1 MRAPGAGTASVASL
15 GLLWLLGLPWTW
27 SAAAALCVYVGGGG
41 WRFLRIVCKTARRDL
56 FGLSVLIRVRLEL
69 RRHQRAHHTIP
80 GIFQAVAR
88 QQPDRLALVDA
99 GSGVCWTFAQ
109 LDAYSNAVANVF
121 HQLGL
126 GPGDVVAIFLE
137 GRPEFVGLWLGLA
150 KAGVEAAL
158 LNVNLRREPLAF
170 CLGTSGAKA
179 LIFGGELA
187 AVVAEV
193 SGQLGKSLL
202 KFCSGDLGPEGSWP
216 DTQLLDPLLK
226 EASTAPLAQSPG
238 KGMDDR
244 LFYIYTSG
252 TTGLPKAAIVVH
264 SRYYRIAAFG
274 HHAYSMRPSDVLYD
288 CLPLYHSAGTMGV
301 LGGGG
306 AQDGGAGNPAPSL
319 PSAGNIMGVGQC
331 LIYGMTVV
339 LRKKFSASRFWDDCV
354 KHNCTVVQ
362 YIGEICR
369 YLLKQPVREAEGQ
382 HQVRLAVGNGLRPAI
397 WEEFTERF
405 RVRQI
410 GEFYGA
416 TECNCSIANM
426 DGKVGSCGFN
436 SRILPHVYPIRLVK
450 VNEDTMELLRDA
462 QGLCIPCQAGEPG
475 LLVGQINQRD
485 PLRRFDGY
493 ISESATSKKIA
504 HSVFCKGDSAYL
516 SGDVLVMDELGY
528 MYFRDRSGDT
538 FRWRG
543 ENVSTTE
550 VEGVLSRLLG
560 QTDVAVYGVAVP
572 GKLGLVSPGGRD
584 WRSEA
589 GAAVGGCWAHG
600 GRGTVFS
607 TEPLFL
613 GVEGKAGMAAIADP
627 HGQLSPNALYQ
638 ELQKVLAPYARPIFL
653 RLLPQMDTTGTFK
666 IQKTRLQHEGF
677 DPSQTSDRLF
687 FLDLK
692 QGHYLPLD
700 QSVYTQICSGS
711 FSL

>member
-1 MRAPGAGTASVASL
+1 MPNPRMRAPGAGSASVASL
-15 GLLWLLGLPWTW
+15 VLLWLIGLPWTW
-27 SAAAALCVYVGGGG
+27 STAVALGVYVGGGG

-56 FGLSVLIRVRLEL
+56 FGLFVLIRVRLEL
-69 RRHQRAHHTIP
+69 RWHQRARHTIP
-80 GIFQAVAR
+80 QIFQDVVRR
-88 QQPDRLALVDA
+88 QPEHLALVDA

-109 LDAYSNAVANVF
+109 LDAYSNAVANLF
-121 HQLGL
+121 CHLGYT
-126 GPGDVVAIFLE
+126 PGDVVAIFLE

-150 KAGVEAAL
+150 KAGMEAAL
-158 LNVNLRREPLAF
+158 LNVNLRREPLIF

-179 LIFGGELA
+179 LVFGRELA

-193 SGQLGKSLL
+193 SGQLGKSLV
-202 KFCSGDLGPEGSWP
+202 KFCSGDVGPEGVLP

-226 EASTAPLAQSPG
+226 EASTAPLAQPPG

-264 SRYYRIAAFG
+264 SSPCTPCPCRYYRIAAFT
-274 HHAYSMRPSDVLYD
+274 HHSYSMQAADVLYD
-288 CLPLYHSAGTMGV
+288 CLPLYHSAG
-301 LGGGG
+301 
-306 AQDGGAGNPAPSL
+306 
-319 PSAGNIMGVGQC
+319 NIIGVGQC
-331 LIYGMTVV
+331 LIYGLTVV

-354 KHNCTVVQ
+354 KYNCTVVQ

-369 YLLKQPVREAEGQ
+369 YLLKQPVSEAEGR
-382 HQVRLAVGNGLRPAI
+382 HRVRLAVGNGLRPAI

-405 RVRQI
+405 GVRQV

-436 SRILPHVYPIRLVK
+436 SRILPNVYPIRLVK

-462 QGLCIPCQAGEPG
+462 QGLCIPCQA
-475 LLVGQINQRD
+475 
-485 PLRRFDGY
+485 
-493 ISESATSKKIA
+493 
-504 HSVFCKGDSAYL
+504 
-516 SGDVLVMDELGY
+516 GDVLVMDELGY

-572 GKLGLVSPGGRD
+572 G
-584 WRSEA
+584 
-589 GAAVGGCWAHG
+589 
-600 GRGTVFS
+600 
-607 TEPLFL
+607 
-613 GVEGKAGMAAIADP
+613 VEGKAGMAAIADP

-653 RLLPQMDTTGTFK
+653 RLLPQVDTTGTFK

-677 DPSQTSDRLF
+677 DPRQTSDRLF

-700 QSVYTQICSGS
+700 QGVYTRICSGA

>member
-1 MRAPGAGTASVASL
+1 MRAPGAGSASVVSL
-15 GLLWLLGLPWTW
+15 VLLWLLGLPWTW
-27 SAAAALCVYVGGGG
+27 SAAAALGVYVGGGG

-69 RRHQRAHHTIP
+69 RRHQRARHTIP
-80 GIFQAVAR
+80 RIFQVVVR
-88 QQPDRLALVDA
+88 RHPDRLALVDA
-99 GSGVCWTFAQ
+99 GSDVCWTFAQ
-109 LDAYSNAVANVF
+109 LDAYSNAVANLF
-121 HQLGL
+121 LQLGFM
-126 GPGDVVAIFLE
+126 PGDVVALFLE

-187 AVVAEV
+187 AAVAEV

-202 KFCSGDLGPEGSWP
+202 KFCSGELGPEGVLP
-216 DTQLLDPLLK
+216 DTRLLDPLLK
-226 EASTAPLAQSPG
+226 EASTEPPAQPPD

-274 HHAYSMRPSDVLYD
+274 HHAYSMRVADVLYD
-288 CLPLYHSAGTMGV
+288 CLPLYHT
-301 LGGGG
+301 
-306 AQDGGAGNPAPSL
+306 
-319 PSAGNIMGVGQC
+319 AGNIMGVGQC
-331 LIYGMTVV
+331 LIYGYLISFKFNFFGKDSLSMV
-339 LRKKFSASRFWDDCV
+339 LCPAAGRPGVSARFV
-354 KHNCTVVQ
+354 PGAQGGGVTRVLGPSVAAHPSLRPRPQVVQ

-382 HQVRLAVGNGLRPAI
+382 HRVRLAVGNGLRPAI

-436 SRILPHVYPIRLVK
+436 SRVLPHVYPIQLVK
-450 VNEDTMELLRDA
+450 VNEDTMEPLRDA

-475 LLVGQINQRD
+475 LLVGQINQQD

-504 HSVFCKGDSAYL
+504 HSVFRKGDSAYL

-528 MYFRDRSGDT
+528 MYFRDRGGDT

-543 ENVSTTE
+543 ENVSTAE

-572 GKLGLVSPGGRD
+572 GI
-584 WRSEA
+584 
-589 GAAVGGCWAHG
+589 
-600 GRGTVFS
+600 
-607 TEPLFL
+607 
-613 GVEGKAGMAAIADP
+613 EGKAGMAAIADP
-627 HGQLSPNALYQ
+627 HGQLSPNVLYQ

-653 RLLPQMDTTGTFK
+653 RLLPQVDTTGTFK

-677 DPSQTSDRLF
+677 DPRQTSDRLF

-700 QSVYTQICSGS
+700 QTVYTRICSGA
-711 FSL
+711 FAL

>member
-1 MRAPGAGTASVASL
+1 MRAPGAGSASVASL
-15 GLLWLLGLPWTW
+15 VLLWLLGLPWTW
-27 SAAAALCVYVGGGG
+27 STAAALGVYVGGGG

-69 RRHQRAHHTIP
+69 RRHQRARHTIP
-80 GIFQAVAR
+80 QIFQAVAQR
-88 QQPDRLALVDA
+88 QPERLALVDA
-99 GSGVCWTFAQ
+99 GSA
-109 LDAYSNAVANVF
+109 
-121 HQLGL
+121 
-126 GPGDVVAIFLE
+126 
-137 GRPEFVGLWLGLA
+137 
-150 KAGVEAAL
+150 
-158 LNVNLRREPLAF
+158 
-170 CLGTSGAKA
+170 
-179 LIFGGELA
+179 
-187 AVVAEV
+187 VAEV
-193 SGQLGKSLL
+193 SGQLGKSLV
-202 KFCSGDLGPEGSWP
+202 KFCSGDVGPDGVLP
-216 DTQLLDPLLK
+216 DTQLLDPVLK
-226 EASTAPLAQSPG
+226 ETSTAPLAQPPG

-252 TTGLPKAAIVVH
+252 TTGLPKAAIIVH

-274 HHAYSMRPSDVLYD
+274 HHSYSMQAADVLYD
-288 CLPLYHSAGTMGV
+288 CLPLYHSAG
-301 LGGGG
+301 
-306 AQDGGAGNPAPSL
+306 
-319 PSAGNIMGVGQC
+319 NIVGVGQC
-331 LIYGMTVV
+331 LIYGLTVV

-354 KHNCTVVQ
+354 KYNCTVVQ

-369 YLLKQPVREAEGQ
+369 YLLKQPVREAEGR
-382 HQVRLAVGNGLRPAI
+382 HRVRLAVGNGLRPSI

-405 RVRQI
+405 GVRQI

-426 DGKVGSCGFN
+426 DGKGSSLTGLAPSQVGSCGFN

-462 QGLCIPCQAGEPG
+462 QGLCIPCQTGEPG
-475 LLVGQINQRD
+475 LLVGQINQQD

-504 HSVFCKGDSAYL
+504 HSVFRKGDSAYL

-572 GKLGLVSPGGRD
+572 G
-584 WRSEA
+584 
-589 GAAVGGCWAHG
+589 
-600 GRGTVFS
+600 
-607 TEPLFL
+607 
-613 GVEGKAGMAAIADP
+613 VEGKAGMAAIADP
-627 HGQLSPNALYQ
+627 HGQLSPNALYE

-653 RLLPQMDTTGTFK
+653 RLLPQVDTTGTFK

-677 DPSQTSDRLF
+677 DPRQTSDRLF

-700 QSVYTQICSGS
+700 QGVYTRICSGA
-711 FSL
+711 FAL

>member
-1 MRAPGAGTASVASL
+1 MRAPGAGSASVASL
-15 GLLWLLGLPWTW
+15 VLLWLLGLPWTW
-27 SAAAALCVYVGGGG
+27 STAAALGVYVGGGG

-69 RRHQRAHHTIP
+69 RRHQRARHTIP
-80 GIFQAVAR
+80 QIFQAVVQR
-88 QQPDRLALVDA
+88 QPERLALVDA
-99 GSGVCWTFAQ
+99 GSGACWTFAQ
-109 LDAYSNAVANVF
+109 LDAYSNAVANLF
-121 HQLGL
+121 RRLGFA
-126 GPGDVVAIFLE
+126 PGDVVAIFME

-170 CLGTSGAKA
+170 CLGTSGAKGH
-179 LIFGGELA
+179 LSIFNHDMFRA
-187 AVVAEV
+187 TAVAEM
-193 SGQLGKSLL
+193 SGELGKSLV
-202 KFCSGDLGPEGSWP
+202 KFCSGDVGPDGVLP

-226 EASTAPLAQSPG
+226 ETSTAPLAQPPG

-252 TTGLPKAAIVVH
+252 TTGLPKAAIIVH

-274 HHAYSMRPSDVLYD
+274 HYSYSMQAADVLYD
-288 CLPLYHSAGTMGV
+288 CLPLYH
-301 LGGGG
+301 
-306 AQDGGAGNPAPSL
+306 
-319 PSAGNIMGVGQC
+319 SAGNIMGVGQC
-331 LIYGMTVV
+331 LIYGLTVV

-354 KHNCTVVQ
+354 KYNCTVVQ

-369 YLLKQPVREAEGQ
+369 YLLKQPVREAEGR
-382 HQVRLAVGNGLRPAI
+382 HRVRLAVGNGLRPSI

-405 RVRQI
+405 GVRQI

-462 QGLCIPCQAGEPG
+462 QGLCIPCQTGEPG
-475 LLVGQINQRD
+475 LLVGQINQQD

-504 HSVFCKGDSAYL
+504 HSVFRKGDSAYL

-572 GKLGLVSPGGRD
+572 G
-584 WRSEA
+584 
-589 GAAVGGCWAHG
+589 
-600 GRGTVFS
+600 
-607 TEPLFL
+607 
-613 GVEGKAGMAAIADP
+613 VEGKAGMAAIADP
-627 HGQLSPNALYQ
+627 HGRLSPNALYE

-653 RLLPQMDTTGTFK
+653 RLLPQVDTTGTFK

-677 DPSQTSDRLF
+677 DPRQTSDRLF

-700 QSVYTQICSGS
+700 QGVYTRICSGA
-711 FSL
+711 FAL

>member
-1 MRAPGAGTASVASL
+1 MQAPGAGSASVVSL
-15 GLLWLLGLPWTW
+15 VLLWLLGLPWTW
-27 SAAAALCVYVGGGG
+27 SAAAALGVYVGGGG

-56 FGLSVLIRVRLEL
+56 FGLFVLIRVRLEL
-69 RRHQRAHHTIP
+69 RRHQRARHTIP
-80 GIFQAVAR
+80 RIFQVVAR
-88 QQPDRLALVDA
+88 RQPDRLALVDA
-99 GSGVCWTFAQ
+99 GSDVCWTFAQ
-109 LDAYSNAVANVF
+109 LDAYSNAVANLF
-121 HQLGL
+121 CQLGFA
-126 GPGDVVAIFLE
+126 PGDVVAIFLE

-150 KAGVEAAL
+150 KVGVEAAL

-187 AVVAEV
+187 AAVAEV
-193 SGQLGKSLL
+193 SGQLGKSLV
-202 KFCSGDLGPEGSWP
+202 KFCSGELGPEGILP

-226 EASTAPLAQSPG
+226 EASTAPLAQPPD

-274 HHAYSMRPSDVLYD
+274 HHAYSMQVADVLYD
-288 CLPLYHSAGTMGV
+288 CLPLYHT
-301 LGGGG
+301 
-306 AQDGGAGNPAPSL
+306 
-319 PSAGNIMGVGQC
+319 AGNIMGVGQC
-331 LIYGMTVV
+331 LIYGLTVV

-354 KHNCTVVQ
+354 KYNCTVVQ

-369 YLLKQPVREAEGQ
+369 YLLKQPVREAEAR
-382 HQVRLAVGNGLRPAI
+382 HRVRLAVGNGLRPNI

-405 RVRQI
+405 GVRQI

-436 SRILPHVYPIRLVK
+436 SRILPNVYPIRLVK

-475 LLVGQINQRD
+475 LLVGQINQQD

-504 HSVFCKGDSAYL
+504 HSVFRKGDSAYL

-528 MYFRDRSGDT
+528 MYFRDRGGDT

-550 VEGVLSRLLG
+550 VESVLSRLLG

-572 GKLGLVSPGGRD
+572 
-584 WRSEA
+584 
-589 GAAVGGCWAHG
+589 
-600 GRGTVFS
+600 
-607 TEPLFL
+607 

-653 RLLPQMDTTGTFK
+653 RLLPQVDTTGTFK

-677 DPSQTSDRLF
+677 DPRQTSDRLF

-700 QSVYTQICSGS
+700 QGVYTRICSGA
-711 FSL
+711 FAL

>member
-1 MRAPGAGTASVASL
+1 MRAPGAGSASVASL
-15 GLLWLLGLPWTW
+15 VLLWLLGLPWTW
-27 SAAAALCVYVGGGG
+27 STAVALGVYVGGGG

-56 FGLSVLIRVRLEL
+56 FGLIVLMRVRLEL
-69 RRHQRAHHTIP
+69 RWHQRAHHTIP
-80 GIFQAVAR
+80 QIFQEVVRR
-88 QQPDRLALVDA
+88 QPEHLALVDA
-99 GSGVCWTFAQ
+99 GSGACWTFAQ
-109 LDAYSNAVANVF
+109 LDAYSNAVANLF
-121 HQLGL
+121 CQLGYT
-126 GPGDVVAIFLE
+126 PGDVVAIFLE

-150 KAGVEAAL
+150 KAGMEAAL
-158 LNVNLRREPLAF
+158 LNVNLRREPLVF

-179 LIFGGELA
+179 LVFGRELA

-193 SGQLGKSLL
+193 SGQLGKSLV
-202 KFCSGDLGPEGSWP
+202 KFCSGDLGPEGFVP

-226 EASTAPLAQSPG
+226 EASTAPLAQPPG

-244 LFYIYTSG
+244 LLYIYTSG

-264 SRYYRIAAFG
+264 SRYYRIAAFA
-274 HHAYSMRPSDVLYD
+274 HHSYSMQTADVLYD
-288 CLPLYHSAGTMGV
+288 CLPLYHSAG
-301 LGGGG
+301 
-306 AQDGGAGNPAPSL
+306 
-319 PSAGNIMGVGQC
+319 NIIGVGQC
-331 LIYGMTVV
+331 LIYGLTVV
-339 LRKKFSASRFWDDCV
+339 LRKKFSASRFWDDCI
-354 KHNCTVVQ
+354 KYNCTVVQ

-369 YLLKQPVREAEGQ
+369 YLLKQPVSEAEGR
-382 HQVRLAVGNGLRPAI
+382 HRVRLAVGNGLRPAI

-405 RVRQI
+405 GVRQV

-436 SRILPHVYPIRLVK
+436 SRILPNVYPIRLVK

-475 LLVGQINQRD
+475 LLVGQINQQD

-493 ISESATSKKIA
+493 ISESATSRKIA
-504 HSVFCKGDSAYL
+504 HSVFRKGDSAYL
-516 SGDVLVMDELGY
+516 SGVQTLGAGCRDGRSPSYLPLSSLPGDVLVMDDLGY

-572 GKLGLVSPGGRD
+572 G
-584 WRSEA
+584 
-589 GAAVGGCWAHG
+589 
-600 GRGTVFS
+600 
-607 TEPLFL
+607 
-613 GVEGKAGMAAIADP
+613 VEGKAGMAAIADP

-653 RLLPQMDTTGTFK
+653 RLLPQVDTTGTFK

-677 DPSQTSDRLF
+677 DPRQTSDRLF

-700 QSVYTQICSGS
+700 QGVYTRICSGA

>member
-1 MRAPGAGTASVASL
+1 MAWPALTICVLLGWLVNCLFCALSTPRDPATKRSLLNLGHPWGHWDLSLRFLQMVCRGVLGVLRFAEVSWRPGRAPSDAVPSIPPPS
-15 GLLWLLGLPWTW
+15 GL
-27 SAAAALCVYVGGGG
+27 
-41 WRFLRIVCKTARRDL
+41 F
-56 FGLSVLIRVRLEL
+56 VLIRVRLEL
-69 RRHQRAHHTIP
+69 RRHQRARHTIP
-80 GIFQAVAR
+80 RIFQVVAR
-88 QQPDRLALVDA
+88 QQPDRVALVDA
-99 GSGVCWTFAQ
+99 GSDVCWTFAQ
-109 LDAYSNAVANVF
+109 LDAYSNAVANLF
-121 HQLGL
+121 CQLGFTS
-126 GPGDVVAIFLE
+126 GDVVAIFLE
-137 GRPEFVGLWLGLA
+137 GRLEFVGLWLGLA
-150 KAGVEAAL
+150 KVGVEAAL
-158 LNVNLRREPLAF
+158 LNVNLRCEPLTF

-187 AVVAEV
+187 AAVAEV

-202 KFCSGDLGPEGSWP
+202 KFCSGEVGPEGILP

-226 EASTAPLAQSPG
+226 EASTAPLAQPPD

-264 SRYYRIAAFG
+264 SRYYRIAAFS
-274 HHAYSMRPSDVLYD
+274 HHAYSMQVTDVLYD
-288 CLPLYHSAGTMGV
+288 CLPLYHSAG
-301 LGGGG
+301 
-306 AQDGGAGNPAPSL
+306 
-319 PSAGNIMGVGQC
+319 NIMGVGQC
-331 LIYGMTVV
+331 L
-339 LRKKFSASRFWDDCV
+339 KKFSASRFWDDCV
-354 KHNCTVVQ
+354 KYNCTVVQ

-369 YLLKQPVREAEGQ
+369 YLLKQPVREAEGR
-382 HQVRLAVGNGLRPAI
+382 HRVRLALGNGLRPAI

-405 RVRQI
+405 GVRQI

-416 TECNCSIANM
+416 TECNCGIANM

-475 LLVGQINQRD
+475 LLVGQINQQD

-504 HSVFCKGDSAYL
+504 HSVFRKGDSAYL

-528 MYFRDRSGDT
+528 MYFRDRGGDT

-550 VEGVLSRLLG
+550 VESVLSRLLG

-572 GKLGLVSPGGRD
+572 G
-584 WRSEA
+584 
-589 GAAVGGCWAHG
+589 
-600 GRGTVFS
+600 
-607 TEPLFL
+607 
-613 GVEGKAGMAAIADP
+613 VEGKAGMAAIADP
-627 HGQLSPNALYQ
+627 HGQLSPDALYQ

-653 RLLPQMDTTGTFK
+653 RLLPQVDTTGTFK

-677 DPSQTSDRLF
+677 DPRQTSDRLF

-700 QSVYTQICSGS
+700 QGVYTRICSGA
-711 FSL
+711 FAL

>member
-1 MRAPGAGTASVASL
+1 MPNPRMRAPGAGSASVASL
-15 GLLWLLGLPWTW
+15 VLLWLLGLPWTW
-27 SAAAALCVYVGGGG
+27 STAVALGVYVGGGG

-56 FGLSVLIRVRLEL
+56 FGLFVLIRVRLEL
-69 RRHQRAHHTIP
+69 RWHQRAHHTIP
-80 GIFQAVAR
+80 QIFQEVVRR
-88 QQPDRLALVDA
+88 QPEHLALVDA

-109 LDAYSNAVANVF
+109 LDAYSNAVANLF
-121 HQLGL
+121 CHLGYT
-126 GPGDVVAIFLE
+126 PGDVVAIFLE

-150 KAGVEAAL
+150 KAGMEAAL
-158 LNVNLRREPLAF
+158 LNVNLRREPLIF

-179 LIFGGELA
+179 LVFGRELA

-193 SGQLGKSLL
+193 SGQLGKSLV
-202 KFCSGDLGPEGSWP
+202 KFCSGDMGPEGVLP

-226 EASTAPLAQSPG
+226 EASTAPLAQPPG

-264 SRYYRIAAFG
+264 SSPCTPCPCRYYRIAAFT
-274 HHAYSMRPSDVLYD
+274 HHSYSMQAADVLYD
-288 CLPLYHSAGTMGV
+288 CLPLYHSAG
-301 LGGGG
+301 
-306 AQDGGAGNPAPSL
+306 
-319 PSAGNIMGVGQC
+319 NIIGVGQC
-331 LIYGMTVV
+331 LIYGLTVV

-354 KHNCTVVQ
+354 KYNCTVVQ

-369 YLLKQPVREAEGQ
+369 YLLKQPVSEAEGR
-382 HQVRLAVGNGLRPAI
+382 HRVRLAVGNGLRPAI

-405 RVRQI
+405 GVRQV

-436 SRILPHVYPIRLVK
+436 SRILPNVYPIRLVK

-462 QGLCIPCQAGEPG
+462 QGLCIPCQA
-475 LLVGQINQRD
+475 
-485 PLRRFDGY
+485 
-493 ISESATSKKIA
+493 
-504 HSVFCKGDSAYL
+504 
-516 SGDVLVMDELGY
+516 GDVLVMDELGY

-572 GKLGLVSPGGRD
+572 G
-584 WRSEA
+584 
-589 GAAVGGCWAHG
+589 
-600 GRGTVFS
+600 
-607 TEPLFL
+607 
-613 GVEGKAGMAAIADP
+613 VEGKAGMAAIADP

-653 RLLPQMDTTGTFK
+653 RLLPQVDTTGTFK

-677 DPSQTSDRLF
+677 DPRQTSDRLF

-700 QSVYTQICSGS
+700 QGVYTRICSGA

>member
-1 MRAPGAGTASVASL
+1 MRAPGAGSASVASL
-15 GLLWLLGLPWTW
+15 VLLWLLGLPWTW
-27 SAAAALCVYVGGGG
+27 STAAALGVYVGGGG

-69 RRHQRAHHTIP
+69 RRHQRARHTIP
-80 GIFQAVAR
+80 QIFQAVAQR
-88 QQPDRLALVDA
+88 QPERLALVDA
-99 GSGVCWTFAQ
+99 GSGACWTFAQ
-109 LDAYSNAVANVF
+109 LDAYSNAVANF
-121 HQLGL
+121 FLRLGFA
-126 GPGDVVAIFLE
+126 PGDVVAIFME

-179 LIFGGELA
+179 LVFGGELA
-187 AVVAEV
+187 AAVAEV
-193 SGQLGKSLL
+193 SGQLGKSLV
-202 KFCSGDLGPEGSWP
+202 KFCSGEVGPDGILP
-216 DTQLLDPLLK
+216 DTQLLDPVLK
-226 EASTAPLAQSPG
+226 ETSTAPLAQPPG

-252 TTGLPKAAIVVH
+252 TTGLPKAAIIVH

-274 HHAYSMRPSDVLYD
+274 HHSYSMQAADVLYD
-288 CLPLYHSAGTMGV
+288 CLPLYHSAG
-301 LGGGG
+301 
-306 AQDGGAGNPAPSL
+306 
-319 PSAGNIMGVGQC
+319 NIVGVGQC
-331 LIYGMTVV
+331 LIYGLTVV

-354 KHNCTVVQ
+354 KYNCTVVQ

-369 YLLKQPVREAEGQ
+369 YLLKQPVREAEGR
-382 HQVRLAVGNGLRPAI
+382 HRVRLAVGNGLRPSI

-405 RVRQI
+405 GVRQI

-426 DGKVGSCGFN
+426 DGKGSSLTGLAPSQVGSCGFN

-462 QGLCIPCQAGEPG
+462 QGLCIPCQTGEPG
-475 LLVGQINQRD
+475 LLVGQINQQD

-504 HSVFCKGDSAYL
+504 HSVFRKGDSAYL

-572 GKLGLVSPGGRD
+572 G
-584 WRSEA
+584 
-589 GAAVGGCWAHG
+589 
-600 GRGTVFS
+600 
-607 TEPLFL
+607 
-613 GVEGKAGMAAIADP
+613 VEGKAGMAAIADP
-627 HGQLSPNALYQ
+627 HGQLSPNALYE

-653 RLLPQMDTTGTFK
+653 RLLPQVDTTGTFK

-677 DPSQTSDRLF
+677 DPRQTSDRLF

-700 QSVYTQICSGS
+700 QGVYTRICSGA
-711 FSL
+711 FAL

>member
-1 MRAPGAGTASVASL
+1 MRAPGAGAASVVSL
-15 GLLWLLGLPWTW
+15 ALLWLLGLPWTW
-27 SAAAALCVYVGGGG
+27 SAVAALGVYVGSGG

-69 RRHQRAHHTIP
+69 RRHQRAGHTIP
-80 GIFQAVAR
+80 RIFQAVVQR
-88 QQPDRLALVDA
+88 QPERLALVDA
-99 GSGVCWTFAQ
+99 GTGECWTFVQ
-109 LDAYSNAVANVF
+109 LDAYSNAVANLF
-121 HQLGL
+121 RQLGFA
-126 GPGDVVAIFLE
+126 PGDVVAVFLE

-150 KAGVEAAL
+150 KAGMEAAL

-179 LIFGGELA
+179 LIFGGEMA
-187 AVVAEV
+187 AAVAEV
-193 SGQLGKSLL
+193 SGHLGKSLI
-202 KFCSGDLGPEGSWP
+202 KFCSGDLGPEGILP
-216 DTQLLDPLLK
+216 DTHLLDPLLK
-226 EASTAPLAQSPG
+226 EASTAPLAQIPS

-264 SRYYRIAAFG
+264 SRYYRMAAFG
-274 HHAYSMRPSDVLYD
+274 HHAYRMQAADVLYD
-288 CLPLYHSAGTMGV
+288 CLPLYHSAG
-301 LGGGG
+301 
-306 AQDGGAGNPAPSL
+306 
-319 PSAGNIMGVGQC
+319 NIIGVGQC
-331 LIYGMTVV
+331 LIYGLTVV
-339 LRKKFSASRFWDDCV
+339 LRKKFSASRFWDDCI
-354 KHNCTVVQ
+354 KYNCTISGVRHCNLLCLVVQ

-369 YLLKQPVREAEGQ
+369 YLLKQPVREAERR
-382 HQVRLAVGNGLRPAI
+382 HRVRLAVGNGLRPAI
-397 WEEFTERF
+397 WEEFTQRF
-405 RVRQI
+405 GVRQI

-475 LLVGQINQRD
+475 LLVGQINQQD

-493 ISESATSKKIA
+493 VSESATSKKIA
-504 HSVFCKGDSAYL
+504 HSVFSKGDSAYL

-572 GKLGLVSPGGRD
+572 G
-584 WRSEA
+584 
-589 GAAVGGCWAHG
+589 
-600 GRGTVFS
+600 
-607 TEPLFL
+607 
-613 GVEGKAGMAAIADP
+613 VEGKAGMAAIADP
-627 HGQLSPNALYQ
+627 HSLLDPNAMYQ

-653 RLLPQMDTTGTFK
+653 RLLPQVDTTAISMELLLEVPEPCTAW
-666 IQKTRLQHEGF
+666 LL
-677 DPSQTSDRLF
+677 SWL
-687 FLDLK
+687 
-692 QGHYLPLD
+692 LPVLGGGLLG
-700 QSVYTQICSGS
+700 VLICCGYRRIP
-711 FSL
+711 